1 MSNGGIGILG
11 DRINRDGHIS
21 QCAFS
26 TKRKH
31 FHRDGVA
38 RHLEDFCASSQDDDQ
53 CTGNG
58 REDEFAGAHKNLQ
71 ATQDWGT
78 ISVGSRLTETI

>member
-1 MSNGGIGILG
+1 MGNGGIGILG
-11 DRINRDGHIS
+11 DRINSDSHIG
-21 QCAFS
+21 QCS
-26 TKRKH
+26 LGTESKH
-31 FHRDGVA
+31 FYRDGVA
-38 RHLEDFCASSQDDDQ
+38 GHLEDFCATSQDDDQ
-53 CTGNG
+53 CAGNG